1 MSPSEPQPPGP
12 LARHDSEPVFDEP
25 WQAQVLALAANLV
38 EQGVFTAGQWS
49 DALGVALRDAQARG
63 EPDNPQTYYQSA
75 LAALEQLLDADGRL
89 SAARVANRVEDWRQ
103 AYLHTPHGQPVELSA
118 APAPGGLHDDG

>member
-1 MSPSEPQPPGP
+1 MNPSEPRAPGP

-38 EQGVFTAGQWS
+38 EQGVFTASRWS

-75 LAALEQLLDADGRL
+75 LAALEKLLDADGRL
-89 SAARVANRVEDWRQ
+89 SAARIAGRVEDWRQ

-118 APAPGGLHDDG
+118 APAGRDSGDDG